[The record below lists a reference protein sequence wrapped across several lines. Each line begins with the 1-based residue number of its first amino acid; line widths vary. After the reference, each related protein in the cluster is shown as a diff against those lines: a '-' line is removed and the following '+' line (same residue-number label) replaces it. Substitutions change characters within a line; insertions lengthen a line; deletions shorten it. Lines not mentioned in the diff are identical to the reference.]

1 MPTYSE
7 ERKQAVIATMP
18 PPHNHT
24 AAELIRSEGISLQTL
39 YNWRNEAKI
48 KGSPVPGKTLNSEDW
63 TAQAKF
69 AAVIETA
76 TLTERE
82 LQRKESEYW

>member
-1 MPTYSE
+1 MPTHSE
-7 ERKQAVIATMP
+7 ERKQAVIAKM

-48 KGSPVPGKTLNSEDW
+48 KGSSVPEKTLNSED
-63 TAQAKF
+63 
-69 AAVIETA
+69 
-76 TLTERE
+76 
-82 LQRKESEYW
+82 